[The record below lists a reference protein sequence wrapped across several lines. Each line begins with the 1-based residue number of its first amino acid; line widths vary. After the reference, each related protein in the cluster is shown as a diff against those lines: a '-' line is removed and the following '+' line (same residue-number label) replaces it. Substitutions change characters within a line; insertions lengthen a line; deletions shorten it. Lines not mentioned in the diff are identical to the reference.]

1 MTDGKDESRGGPSL
15 DEVKQ
20 RVRAEGEQKVR
31 VFTIGYGQQGP
42 DEILQD
48 IAESAQGMAA
58 KGTTD
63 TIVQVYDEMAA
74 FF

>member
-31 VFTIGYGQQGP
+31 VFTIGYGHQVSG
-42 DEILQD
+42 EILSD

-58 KGTTD
+58 KGD
-63 TIVQVYDEMAA
+63 VKTIVQVYDEMAA